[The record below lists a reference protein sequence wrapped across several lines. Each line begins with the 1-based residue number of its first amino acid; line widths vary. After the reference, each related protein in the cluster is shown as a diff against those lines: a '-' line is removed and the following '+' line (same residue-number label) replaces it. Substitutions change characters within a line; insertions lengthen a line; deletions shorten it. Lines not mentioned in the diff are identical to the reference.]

1 MTDLTRRPTIPESLV
16 SSRLLM
22 LQSKRLILA
31 TLERRLRNRPLES
44 MRARVVSLRAET
56 EDAYEHYCLSLLRW
70 GSAESPQYW
79 PVAYGRLVDTAE
91 KLSRRLRGV
100 AHGLPASDRYQM
112 ATEVEMLEALAERW
126 RQSVKA
132 SITAVA

>member
-1 MTDLTRRPTIPESLV
+1 
-16 SSRLLM
+16 M

-100 AHGLPASDRYQM
+100 AHDLPASDRYQM